1 MRFTILLFL
10 VLSLPNRPAYV
21 LGCGIQQSTSNLWQ
35 TQNVYHTIALTS
47 YPAFLA
53 EAAEGD
59 GDALRWVEGFKSL
72 GRLLHFNIGAVLP
85 DRARG

>member
-1 MRFTILLFL
+1 VLRLLEIAAL
-10 VLSLPNRPAYV
+10 LPISV
-21 LGCGIQQSTSNLWQ
+21 NLWQ
-35 TQNVYHTIALTS
+35 TQNIYHTVALTS

-53 EAAEGD
+53 GATEGD

-85 DRARG
+85 DQARR